1 MCLDYRRPLLRRYF
15 RPIYRTHLPEAA
27 HQGLI
32 GLIENGDTISINIH
46 ERELTLDVD
55 EEVLKRRRAAQEQ
68 RESPWT
74 PVSRNRPITKAL
86 RAYAAMATSAD
97 RGAVRV
103 VDGYVN

>member
-1 MCLDYRRPLLRRYF
+1 M
-15 RPIYRTHLPEAA
+15 
-27 HQGLI
+27 
-32 GLIENGDTISINIH
+32 
-46 ERELTLDVD
+46 D